1 MRNKIDKRRRHKL
14 RLTNR
19 DRHREERRLQ
29 LLCWKKE
36 MTHKRHLRLR
46 LFLPHRCNLR
56 ITLHSQK
63 EKKTEKENRENRG
76 FFAHKAS
83 VLLKQRIWLSR
94 GRIFFEWRLRCRGS
108 QGWKLGGGVETRRG
122 RKEKGILFHPFSR
135 PPPNLEAICFFLLSR
150 SQKGE

>member
-14 RLTNR
+14 RLTIR
-19 DRHREERRLQ
+19 DRHREREERRLQ

-63 EKKTEKENRENRG
+63 EKKRRKR
-76 FFAHKAS
+76 K
-83 VLLKQRIWLSR
+83 
-94 GRIFFEWRLRCRGS
+94 GRIVFFCT
-108 QGWKLGGGVETRRG
+108 QGLCLTQAK
-122 RKEKGILFHPFSR
+122 
-135 PPPNLEAICFFLLSR
+135 NLAFTWADFF
-150 SQKGE
+150 